1 MHADCQDEG
10 ALGSTKG
17 ALSLHTTGNFNPK
30 YGIQNY
36 RYIYLILIHK
46 SPNSHNILES
56 FLIISWMH

>member
-17 ALSLHTTGNFNPK
+17 ALSLHTTRNFNPK

-36 RYIYLILIHK
+36 RYIPNTYTQK
-46 SPNSHNILES
+46 SKFTQYP
-56 FLIISWMH
+56 

>member
-17 ALSLHTTGNFNPK
+17 ALSLHTTRNFNPK

-36 RYIYLILIHK
+36 RYTYLILIHK
-46 SPNSHNILES
+46 SQFGS
-56 FLIISWMH
+56 